1 VTVVELA
8 LGIGITLNLVLTEV
22 IGLGSAGL
30 VVPGYLALYL
40 NQPARL
46 LATWLVA
53 GATAAVVR
61 HGFGRLVV
69 LYGRR
74 RFGVT
79 VLTGFLLNA
88 LLAASLR
95 ALPPEP
101 VDLRAIGFIVPGL
114 IANQILIQGFWP
126 TLGLTFLVAAVTRL
140 LLVLITGWLG

>member
-1 VTVVELA
+1 MVELA
-8 LGIGITLNLVLTEV
+8 LGIGITLNLLLTEI

-40 NQPARL
+40 NQPGRL

-53 GATAAVVR
+53 GVTAVIVR
-61 HGFGRLVV
+61 FGIGRIIV

-79 VLTGFLLNA
+79 VLAGFLMNA
-88 LLAASLR
+88 TLSASLGF
-95 ALPPEP
+95 LPPEP

-114 IANQILIQGFWP
+114 IANLILVQGFWS
-126 TLGLTFLVAAVTRL
+126 TLGLTFLVAALTRL
-140 LLVLITGWLG
+140 LLVLITGWGG

>member
-53 GATAAVVR
+53 GRQRRSSATASA
-61 HGFGRLVV
+61 GSSCS
-69 LYGRR
+69 
-74 RFGVT
+74 T
-79 VLTGFLLNA
+79 
-88 LLAASLR
+88 AAAGS
-95 ALPPEP
+95 A
-101 VDLRAIGFIVPGL
+101 
-114 IANQILIQGFWP
+114 
-126 TLGLTFLVAAVTRL
+126 
-140 LLVLITGWLG
+140 

>member
-1 VTVVELA
+1 MVELA
-8 LGIGITLNLVLTEV
+8 LGIGITLNLLLTEAV
-22 IGLGSAGL
+22 GLGSAGL

-46 LATWLVA
+46 VATWLVA

-61 HGFGRLVV
+61 FGIGRLVV

-88 LLAASLR
+88 LLAAVLR

-101 VDLRAIGFIVPGL
+101 ADLRAIGFIVPGL

-140 LLVLITGWLG
+140 LLLVVTGWLG

>member
-1 VTVVELA
+1 VVELA

-22 IGLGSAGL
+22 VGLGSAGL

-40 NQPARL
+40 NQPTRL

-53 GATAAVVR
+53 GATAAAVR
-61 HGFGRLVV
+61 FGLGRLVV

-88 LLAASLR
+88 LLASSLR
-95 ALPPEP
+95 VLPPEP
-101 VDLRAIGFIVPGL
+101 IDLRAIGFIVPGL

-126 TLGLTFLVAAVTRL
+126 TLGLTFLVAAATRL
-140 LLVLITGWLG
+140 LLVFATGWLG

>member
-1 VTVVELA
+1 MVELA
-8 LGIGITLNLVLTEV
+8 LGIGITLNLLLTEAV
-22 IGLGSAGL
+22 GLGSAGL

-61 HGFGRLVV
+61 FGIARLVV

-88 LLAASLR
+88 LLAATLR

-101 VDLRAIGFIVPGL
+101 ADLRAIGFIVPGL

-126 TLGLTFLVAAVTRL
+126 TLGLTFLVAGVTRL
-140 LLVLITGWLG
+140 LLLVVTGWLG